1 VADLP
6 TFRKP
11 QQPPKTP
18 EDRILVWKKLFSVRE
33 RLYIEPGEVTSLMH
47 MFYVPKGSKDIRM
60 VYNGTASGVNDCL
73 FWPHFSLPTI
83 QQASRALAEG
93 YYQADMDMGEMFL
106 NFILGKKLRP
116 YSGVDVTHIRT
127 TKADLQHFEP
137 EPLTDIPD
145 WEKERLRAWE
155 RWGRNWM
162 GMIDSPGRSV
172 QLIIVAKELV
182 LGDRRREDN
191 PFRWFGVILNL
202 PATPRYRPAMPWVYK
217 SRRDGLIANDCFLY
231 VDDNKMTGPTA
242 LDCWRG
248 ASRFSSGLTHL
259 GIQDAK
265 RKRTSPTL
273 NPGPW
278 AGSVLHTE
286 GGLHALSS
294 AKQWSKAKELIK
306 EAIELLDARD
316 DGLLPH
322 HQLLQI
328 RGFLVYVSR
337 LYPWMP
343 PYLKGMHLTVEAWR
357 PGRDKDGYKLK
368 ESELRERPH
377 IVWDWSADR
386 WMDLTEEEYAELTGE
401 KVKPPELV
409 RPVERL

>member
-1 VADLP
+1 
-6 TFRKP
+6 
-11 QQPPKTP
+11 
-18 EDRILVWKKLFSVRE
+18 
-33 RLYIEPGEVTSLMH
+33 M
-47 MFYVPKGSKDIRM
+47 
-60 VYNGTASGVNDCL
+60 
-73 FWPHFSLPTI
+73 
-83 QQASRALAEG
+83 
-93 YYQADMDMGEMFL
+93 
-106 NFILGKKLRP
+106 
-116 YSGVDVTHIRT
+116 
-127 TKADLQHFEP
+127 
-137 EPLTDIPD
+137 
-145 WEKERLRAWE
+145 
-155 RWGRNWM
+155 
-162 GMIDSPGRSV
+162 
-172 QLIIVAKELV
+172 
-182 LGDRRREDN
+182 
-191 PFRWFGVILNL
+191 ILNL

-306 EAIELLDARD
+306 EAIELLDARN

-322 HQLLQI
+322 HRLLQI

-357 PGRDKDGYKLK
+357 PG
-368 ESELRERPH
+368 
-377 IVWDWSADR
+377 
-386 WMDLTEEEYAELTGE
+386 
-401 KVKPPELV
+401 
-409 RPVERL
+409 